1 MGPITTYRPRT
12 QLSSAGGGG
21 AGANYIMFAPHFRRC
36 VCVCVCV
43 IQHGGRSR
51 GGGCQS
57 VTTLSSGLPR
67 HEMTSAVNVAL
78 NKHSTNQ
85 RGGGCDSGL
94 QS

>member
-1 MGPITTYRPRT
+1 MAEGP
-12 QLSSAGGGG
+12 
-21 AGANYIMFAPHFRRC
+21 
-36 VCVCVCV
+36 
-43 IQHGGRSR
+43 

-85 RGGGCDSGL
+85 RGGGAAIQDFRVEINMLLDMKSL
-94 QS
+94 I